1 MKTPS
6 IIKIDPLLKS
16 YSKQLERRSRL
27 YQLRKLEFTDGKRLL
42 KESINNHLYY
52 GLHKKEDHWVFRE
65 KAPNARR
72 MFLYGDFSAWQF
84 EERFE
89 LRRINVD
96 DWEVII
102 PLDVIKHGMLYK
114 IWMMWDGGAD
124 ERIPSYANRV
134 VQDEKSK
141 IFSAQVWSPEH
152 SFSWSTESLD
162 RKEHYYIYEAHIGMS
177 AAAPEIST
185 YDDFRLSVL
194 PRIKKMGYNALQLMA
209 IQEHPY
215 YGSFGYQVANF
226 FAPSS
231 RFGTPEALKA
241 LIDTAHEMGIAVIL
255 DIVHS
260 HAVSNPKEG
269 IALFDGVDNL
279 YFHPGE
285 RGHHPVWD
293 SRLFDYGKPE
303 TLSFLLSNVKY
314 WMEEF
319 RFDGLRFDG
328 VTSMCYFDHG
338 IGVDFVNYDQY
349 FDDNVDGDAIAY
361 LTLAN
366 EMVKEVNPNGITI
379 AEDVS
384 GMPGLAYPIPNGG
397 VGFDFRMSMGIADFW
412 TKTIKEH
419 HDEEWNVGEIFYR
432 LTDKRKEERT
442 ISYAESHDQAM
453 VGDKTII
460 FQLIDKEMYFS
471 MSANTSNLI
480 VDRGIALHK
489 IIRFL
494 TASLSDGGYLN
505 FMGNEFGHPEW
516 IDFPREGN
524 NWSYQH
530 ALRRWDLADDSNL
543 KYHFLQDFDQAMI
556 HFMEKEQIFSKP
568 ACKLFEDVNN
578 QILLYERNNCYFI
591 VNLHPTRSFTNFE
604 LKIPTGSY
612 QIALNSDDS
621 KFGGFA
627 RVDNTV
633 IYPSINNSIKLYLPT
648 RSMYAI
654 KAMER

>member
-1 MKTPS
+1 MNTSS
-6 IIKIDPLLKS
+6 IIKIDPLLKP
-16 YSKQLERRSRL
+16 YAKYLERRSRL

-42 KESINNHLYY
+42 KECINNHLYY
-52 GLHKKEDHWVFRE
+52 GLHKKDDHWVFRE

-72 MFLYGDFSAWQF
+72 LFLYGDFSAWQF

-89 LRRINVD
+89 LHRINAD

-102 PLDVIKHGMLYK
+102 PLDVIHHGMLYK

-134 VQDEKSK
+134 VQDERSK
-141 IFSAQVWSPEH
+141 IFSAQVWDPENP
-152 SFSWSTESLD
+152 FVWSSKPPAK
-162 RKEHYYIYEAHIGMS
+162 KEHYYIYEAHIGMS
-177 AAAPEIST
+177 AAEPKINT
-185 YDDFRLSVL
+185 YNDFRCSVL
-194 PRIKKMGYNALQLMA
+194 PRIKKLGYNALQLMA

-231 RFGTPEALKA
+231 RFGTPEELKA
-241 LIDTAHEMGIAVIL
+241 LIDTAHEMDIAVIL

-269 IALFDGVDNL
+269 LALFDGSDNL
-279 YFHPGE
+279 YFHHGN
-285 RGHHPVWD
+285 RGHHPIWD
-293 SRLFDYGKPE
+293 SKLFDYGKSE

-319 RFDGLRFDG
+319 CFDGLRFDG
-328 VTSMCYFDHG
+328 VTSMCYLDHG
-338 IGVDFVNYDQY
+338 IGIDFVNYDQY
-349 FDDNVDGDAIAY
+349 FDDNVDGDAITY

-366 EMVKEVNPNGITI
+366 EMVKEVNPEGFAI

-384 GMPGLAYPIPNGG
+384 GMPGLSYPIQSGG

-412 TKTIKEH
+412 TKTIKDL

-460 FQLIDKEMYFS
+460 FQLIDKEMYSS
-471 MSANTSNLI
+471 MSANISNLT
-480 VDRGIALHK
+480 VDRGMALHK
-489 IIRFL
+489 LIRFL
-494 TASLSDGGYLN
+494 TASLADGGYLN

-530 ALRRWDLADDSNL
+530 ALRRWDLADDSSL
-543 KYHFLQDFDQAMI
+543 KYHFLQEFDQTLI
-556 HFMEKEQIFSKP
+556 HFIEKEDILSKP
-568 ACKLFEDVNN
+568 AFKLYENINN
-578 QILLYERNNCYFI
+578 QILLYERNSCYFI
-591 VNLHPTRSFTNFE
+591 VNLNPTHSFTNFE
-604 LKIPTGSY
+604 FEIPNGEY
-612 QIALNSDDS
+612 QIVLNSDDS
-621 KFGGFA
+621 RFGGFD
-627 RVDNTV
+627 RVDNSIT
-633 IYPSINNSIKLYLPT
+633 YPSINNSIKLYLPT
-648 RSMYAI
+648 RSMFVI
-654 KAMER
+654 KKYPL